1 MFYSAPFIQD
11 VSPAKSRPYGSK
23 SDTDTNEE
31 SDTEMEKFAAC
42 LADGE
47 RTNKYL
53 AGRAA
58 AEGKQG
64 KRRWSLRRLSVA
76 EPERDEE
83 QIETPSQDQRAK
95 GLSTGTEAG
104 FDGATDHLKPTGHQQ
119 VAINGRVGSFRILSQ
134 TTEAVRERFL
144 HRNEASSSRAST
156 ALIRIAPP
164 TGAAQHENRND
175 QGNKR
180 PSGLQQ
186 SKSMF
191 YFGLRRST
199 QAQPKQPEHRR
210 IGYRIFSMKSAV
222 DNQLVI
228 RSARPENKV
237 QHSYSPKSCFQLIPR
252 KVRLPAIAKDDMAST
267 HIKRGSY
274 HVKGTRFELLKPPLP
289 TSRLEIP
296 PRGASKNFSMPRR
309 QKSGLERLP
318 QELRKRIFGLVLL
331 ESRELLVC
339 GCGNCDVDA
348 VSVQPPLT
356 MTNRQFRSE
365 ALSIY
370 YKENR
375 FLLKGTYDYR
385 DQAPA
390 WLATLSQSSRNML
403 RHVEINTHD
412 VIGAIAMMATL
423 GLQLAYCLPRR
434 EHLLVMSNVERQ
446 TIWLT
451 FTASEPNRREI
462 GKAAEPTPT
471 TPLRVWDDEERFVP
485 QRGYTSTGNHDNI
498 STSSTVGTSIL
509 DPKFEQDA
517 GYDAAEYQQAVV
529 FGRGMMARKARGKM
543 VTISS
548 PSKSAKKVTGL
559 KPAVCAKLPKAPK
572 SRKALLPAPSPV
584 RRYSVGREIL
594 RASSDLTTPGS

>member
-11 VSPAKSRPYGSK
+11 VSPTKSRPYGSK
-23 SDTDTNEE
+23 SNTDTNEE
-31 SDTEMEKFAAC
+31 SDIEMEKFAAC

-47 RTNKYL
+47 RTNRYL

-58 AEGKQG
+58 AEANPG
-64 KRRWSLRRLSVA
+64 KRRWSLTRLSVA
-76 EPERDEE
+76 EPERGEE
-83 QIETPSQDQRAK
+83 QMRNPSQDQN
-95 GLSTGTEAG
+95 GIDLSTGKQSGPKE
-104 FDGATDHLKPTGHQQ
+104 ATDHLKPMGHQQ
-119 VAINGRVGSFRILSQ
+119 VAMNGRMRSFSILSQ

-144 HRNEASSSRAST
+144 GHNEASSPRAPT

-164 TGAAQHENRND
+164 PDAAQHESRSD
-175 QGNKR
+175 QGNNR

-191 YFGLRRST
+191 DFGLRRSA
-199 QAQPKQPEHRR
+199 QAQPKQPEHQRMGFR
-210 IGYRIFSMKSAV
+210 NFSMKSAV
-222 DNQLVI
+222 DDQLVI
-228 RSARPENKV
+228 RSAGPVNKV
-237 QHSYSPKSCFQLIPR
+237 QHNSSPKSCFQLIPR
-252 KVRLPAIAKDDMAST
+252 KVRLPAIAKEDMALT
-267 HIKRGSY
+267 HMKRGSY
-274 HVKGTRFELLKPPLP
+274 HIKGTRFELLKPPVP

-318 QELRKRIFGLVLL
+318 QELRKRLFGLVLV

-339 GCGNCDVDA
+339 GCGKCDVDA

-365 ALSIY
+365 ALSVY

-385 DQAPA
+385 DHAPA
-390 WLATLSQSSRNML
+390 WLATLPQSSRNML

-451 FTASEPNRREI
+451 FTASEPSRAEI
-462 GKAAEPTPT
+462 GTAEPTPT

-485 QRGYTSTGNHDNI
+485 QRGYASTGNQDNI

-517 GYDAAEYQQAVV
+517 GYDSAEYQQAVI
-529 FGRGMMARKARGKM
+529 FGRGMMARKARGRM

-559 KPAVCAKLPKAPK
+559 KPAACAKLPKAPK

-594 RASSDLTTPGS
+594 RASSDLTAPGI

>member
-1 MFYSAPFIQD
+1 MFYSTPFIQD
-11 VSPAKSRPYGSK
+11 VSPDQSRSYSSK
-23 SDTDTNEE
+23 SNTNIDGEP
-31 SDTEMEKFAAC
+31 DTEMEKFAAC

-47 RTNKYL
+47 RTNRYL

-58 AEGKQG
+58 AEAKQG

-83 QIETPSQDQRAK
+83 QMRDSSHDPKAK
-95 GLSTGTEAG
+95 ELSTGNRSG
-104 FDGATDHLKPTGHQQ
+104 LDGATDQLKPPGRQQ
-119 VAINGRVGSFRILSQ
+119 VAMKGRTGSFRILSQ
-134 TTEAVRERFL
+134 TTEAVRERFMG
-144 HRNEASSSRAST
+144 RNEASSPRAST
-156 ALIRIAPP
+156 ALIRIVRP
-164 TGAAQHENRND
+164 HEAEQNESRND
-175 QGNKR
+175 QGNNR

-191 YFGLRRST
+191 DFGLRRST
-199 QAQPKQPEHRR
+199 QAQSKQPEHQRT
-210 IGYRIFSMKSAV
+210 GYRNFSLKSSD

-228 RSARPENKV
+228 RSGRPVNNV
-237 QHSYSPKSCFQLIPR
+237 QQHSSPKSCFQLMPR
-252 KVRLPAIAKDDMAST
+252 KVRLPTVANEDKSLT
-267 HIKRGSY
+267 HMKRGSY
-274 HVKGTRFELLKPPLP
+274 HVKGTRFELLKPPVP
-289 TSRLEIP
+289 TSRLQVP

-309 QKSGLERLP
+309 QKSGLERL
-318 QELRKRIFGLVLL
+318 QKELRKRIFGLVLV

-339 GCGNCDVDA
+339 GCGKCDVDA
-348 VSVQPPLT
+348 VSVQPPLS

-365 ALSIY
+365 ALSVY

-385 DQAPA
+385 DQLPA
-390 WLATLSQSSRNML
+390 WLAALSQSSRNML

-423 GLQLAYCLPRR
+423 GLQLAYYLPRR

-451 FTASEPNRREI
+451 FTASEPNRAET
-462 GKAAEPTPT
+462 GKAETNPA
-471 TPLRVWDDEERFVP
+471 TPLRVWDDEERSLLP
-485 QRGYTSTGNHDNI
+485 RGYASAGNLDNI

-509 DPKFEQDA
+509 DHKFEQDG
-517 GYDAAEYQQAVV
+517 GYDTAEHQQAVI
-529 FGRGMMARKARGKM
+529 FGRGMIARKARGKM

-548 PSKSAKKVTGL
+548 PPKSAKKLTGL

-594 RASSDLTTPGS
+594 RASSDMTAPES

>member
-11 VSPAKSRPYGSK
+11 VSPAKSRSYGSK
-23 SDTDTNEE
+23 SNTDTKEE

-47 RTNKYL
+47 RTNRYL

-64 KRRWSLRRLSVA
+64 KRRWSLRTLSVA
-76 EPERDEE
+76 EPEREKE
-83 QIETPSQDQRAK
+83 QMKTPSQDQRAK
-95 GLSTGTEAG
+95 GLPTGTEAG
-104 FDGATDHLKPTGHQQ
+104 FDGAADHVRPTGHQQ
-119 VAINGRVGSFRILSQ
+119 VAINGRMASFRILSQ

-144 HRNEASSSRAST
+144 GRNEASSPRAST

-164 TGAAQHENRND
+164 PDAAQHKSRND

-191 YFGLRRST
+191 DFGLRRST

-210 IGYRIFSMKSAV
+210 IGYRNFSMKSAV

-228 RSARPENKV
+228 RSARSENKV
-237 QHSYSPKSCFQLIPR
+237 QHNSSPKSCFQLIPR

-267 HIKRGSY
+267 HMKRGSY
-274 HVKGTRFELLKPPLP
+274 HVKGTRFELLKPPVS

-318 QELRKRIFGLVLL
+318 QELRKRIFGLVLV
-331 ESRELLVC
+331 ESHELLVC
-339 GCGNCDVDA
+339 GCGKCDVDT

-365 ALSIY
+365 ALSVY

-451 FTASEPNRREI
+451 FTASEPTRREI
-462 GKAAEPTPT
+462 GKAEPTPT
-471 TPLRVWDDEERFVP
+471 TPLRVWDDEERVVP
-485 QRGYTSTGNHDNI
+485 QRGYAFTGNQDNI
-498 STSSTVGTSIL
+498 SISSTVGTSIL

-517 GYDAAEYQQAVV
+517 GYDAAEYQHAVV
-529 FGRGMMARKARGKM
+529 FGRGVMARKARGKM

-594 RASSDLTTPGS
+594 RASSDLTAPGS

>member
-11 VSPAKSRPYGSK
+11 VSPDQSRSYSSK
-23 SDTDTNEE
+23 SNTNIDEE
-31 SDTEMEKFAAC
+31 PDTEMEKFAAC

-47 RTNKYL
+47 RTNRYL

-58 AEGKQG
+58 AEAKQG

-83 QIETPSQDQRAK
+83 QMRDSYDPKAK
-95 GLSTGTEAG
+95 ELSTGNRSG
-104 FDGATDHLKPTGHQQ
+104 LDGATDQLKPPGHQQ
-119 VAINGRVGSFRILSQ
+119 VAMNGGMRSFRILSQ

-144 HRNEASSSRAST
+144 GHNETSSPKAPRV
-156 ALIRIAPP
+156 LIRIARP
-164 TGAAQHENRND
+164 HEAEQNESRND
-175 QGNKR
+175 QGNNR

-191 YFGLRRST
+191 EFGLRRST
-199 QAQPKQPEHRR
+199 QAQSNQSEHQRTGHR
-210 IGYRIFSMKSAV
+210 KFSMKSSN
-222 DNQLVI
+222 DKQLVI
-228 RSARPENKV
+228 RSGRPVNNV
-237 QHSYSPKSCFQLIPR
+237 QQHSSPKSCFQLMPR
-252 KVRLPAIAKDDMAST
+252 KVRLPTVANEDKFLT
-267 HIKRGSY
+267 HMKRGSY
-274 HVKGTRFELLKPPLP
+274 HVKGTRFELLKPPVP
-289 TSRLEIP
+289 TSRLQVP

-318 QELRKRIFGLVLL
+318 QELRKRIFGLVLV

-339 GCGNCDVDA
+339 GCGKCDVDG

-356 MTNRQFRSE
+356 MTSRQFRSE
-365 ALSIY
+365 ALSVY

-390 WLATLSQSSRNML
+390 WLAALSQSSRNML

-423 GLQLAYCLPRR
+423 GLQLAYYLPRK
-434 EHLLVMSNVERQ
+434 EHLLLIFNVERQ

-451 FTASEPNRREI
+451 FTASEPNRAEI
-462 GKAAEPTPT
+462 GKAETIPA
-471 TPLRVWDDEERFVP
+471 TPLRVWDDEGRTLLP
-485 QRGYTSTGNHDNI
+485 RGYASAGNLDNI

-509 DPKFEQDA
+509 DHKFEQDG
-517 GYDAAEYQQAVV
+517 GYDTAEHQHAVI
-529 FGRGMMARKARGKM
+529 FGRGMIARKARGKM

-548 PSKSAKKVTGL
+548 PSKSAKKLTGL
-559 KPAVCAKLPKAPK
+559 KPTVCAKLPKAPK

-594 RASSDLTTPGS
+594 RASSDLTTPES